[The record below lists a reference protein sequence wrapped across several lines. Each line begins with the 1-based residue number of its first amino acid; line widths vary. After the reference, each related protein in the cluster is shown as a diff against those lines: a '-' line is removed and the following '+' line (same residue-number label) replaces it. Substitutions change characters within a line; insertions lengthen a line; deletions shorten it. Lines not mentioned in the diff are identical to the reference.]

1 MYGDF
6 LEALIGGI
14 YLEKGYEKTKEFVL
28 KNIIDKTTKK
38 IPKQE
43 DFKGK
48 LIYLL
53 NKENKKV
60 NFVKTDHRGP
70 DHDRL
75 HKVELMI
82 DGESQMTEWAP
93 SFKEAERKLSKAV
106 F

>member
-14 YLEKGYEKTKEFVL
+14 YLEKGYENKRICS
-28 KNIIDKTTKK
+28 KNIIDKKPKAYQNKK
-38 IPKQE
+38 IIRE
-43 DFKGK
+43 G
-48 LIYLL
+48 LYLL
-53 NKENKKV
+53 NNKKV

-82 DGESQMTEWAP
+82 DGESQMTEWASSP
-93 SFKEAERKLSKAV
+93 KKPKENYPRPC

>member
-28 KNIIDKTTKK
+28 KNIIDKKTKS

-43 DFKGK
+43 DYKGR

-53 NKENKKV
+53 NKENKKLILL
-60 NFVKTDHRGP
+60 KLTIGAQT
-70 DHDRL
+70 
-75 HKVELMI
+75 MI
-82 DGESQMTEWAP
+82 DYT
-93 SFKEAERKLSKAV
+93 RLSL
-106 F
+106 